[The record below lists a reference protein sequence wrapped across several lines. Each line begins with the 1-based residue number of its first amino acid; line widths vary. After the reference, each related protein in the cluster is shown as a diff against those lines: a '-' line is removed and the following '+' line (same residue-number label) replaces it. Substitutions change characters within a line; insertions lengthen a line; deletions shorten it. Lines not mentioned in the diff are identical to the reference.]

1 MIFFIKK
8 AKIRN
13 YDLALENYIKKFI
26 LFYFLLILGVLIIS
40 LGEVTQEII
49 SEI

>member
-1 MIFFIKK
+1 MNFFIKK
-8 AKIRN
+8 VKIRN
-13 YDLALENYIKKFI
+13 YDLGLENYIKKII